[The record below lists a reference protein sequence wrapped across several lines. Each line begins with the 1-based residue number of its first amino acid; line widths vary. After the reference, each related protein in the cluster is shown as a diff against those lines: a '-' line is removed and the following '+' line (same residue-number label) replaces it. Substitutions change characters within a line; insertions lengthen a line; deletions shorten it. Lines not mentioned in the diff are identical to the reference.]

1 MKLWTMQTRD
11 VWESLQRAG
20 VFRCDTELCWM
31 AADFPRAYAWLAR
44 EMTKRVGPP
53 PQGVDWPVWAWY
65 MQNGK
70 HKKPDLRSE
79 RWGYGPGD
87 EDYCCIELEIAPERV
102 LLSDFDEWHIVLCN
116 GLVSDTEEEDIA
128 QEALYES
135 LSDEEKN
142 AYKEKNWE
150 RVFDTSPLNNGWTTR
165 GEWVQATFWELR
177 REDVRAVRFF
187 HTGKYKR
194 PPEAR

>member
-1 MKLWTMQTRD
+1 MAPETRTTA
-11 VWESLQRAG
+11 VS
-20 VFRCDTELCWM
+20 
-31 AADFPRAYAWLAR
+31 
-44 EMTKRVGPP
+44 K
-53 PQGVDWPVWAWY
+53 
-65 MQNGK
+65 
-70 HKKPDLRSE
+70 
-79 RWGYGPGD
+79 
-87 EDYCCIELEIAPERV
+87 LEIAPERV
-102 LLSDFDEWHIVLCN
+102 LLSDFDVWHGVLCN

-150 RVFDTSPLNNGWTTR
+150 RIFDTSPLNNGWTTR

>member
-1 MKLWTMQTRD
+1 MGETATHGHLSLRYSAVLDGGRFSPRLYVAVARD
-11 VWESLQRAG
+11 DRKG
-20 VFRCDTELCWM
+20 R
-31 AADFPRAYAWLAR
+31 LA
-44 EMTKRVGPP
+44 
-53 PQGVDWPVWAWY
+53 PQGVVYPVWAWY

-79 RWGYGPGD
+79 RWDYDAGG

-142 AYKEKNWE
+142 AYKEKKWE

-177 REDVRAVRFF
+177 REDVCGVRFF
-187 HTGKYKR
+187 RTGKYKR
-194 PPEAR
+194 SPEER